1 MVIDIVMPKMG
12 ESIIEG
18 TILEWKKK
26 VGESIEMDEILLEI
40 GTDKVDSEIP
50 SPVSGKIMKLL
61 AEPNDVIEVGRI
73 IAQIDSEKDKKT
85 EEEKGSSPAPEKPLE
100 EKQVDTQAAMEDS
113 QKKSSSTQP
122 ISKGKG
128 RFFTSIVRKI
138 ATKEGISFD
147 ELNAISGSGSN
158 NRVTKQDILTYIK
171 SKGSKKPAPLIAP
184 KTAGDIVSPG
194 ALVDERVEMDH
205 MRKIIAEHMRKSVDS
220 SAHVYVFSE
229 VDMTH
234 IVKYISKNGDR
245 FKEKEGFSLTYTPFI
260 VSGCVQALLNSKDM
274 NSSLEGT
281 TIVRKK
287 NVNIGIAVALGDGLM
302 VPVLSECEK
311 LDFLQ
316 LAHKLQDLVKRTR
329 EKEISPEELQGSTF
343 TITNFGVFDVI
354 SGTPIINQPNVGIL
368 GVGTIKKKPVVI
380 STDKGDE
387 ICIRNIMMVS
397 LGFDHRL
404 IDGAEGSRFITSVCQ
419 NLINIDLQS
428 LNL

>member
-26 VGESIEMDEILLEI
+26 VGESIEVDEILLEI

-61 AEPNDVIEVGRI
+61 AEPNDVIEVGRV
-73 IAQIDSEKDKKT
+73 IAQIDSEKDKRT
-85 EEEKGSSPAPEKPLE
+85 EEEKGSSPATEKPLE
-100 EKQVDTQAAMEDS
+100 EKQVETQAAMEDS

-171 SKGSKKPAPLIAP
+171 SKGSKEPSPLTAP
-184 KTAGDIVSPG
+184 KTAGDRVSPG
-194 ALVDERVEMDH
+194 ALVDERVEMNH

-419 NLINIDLQS
+419 NLININLQS